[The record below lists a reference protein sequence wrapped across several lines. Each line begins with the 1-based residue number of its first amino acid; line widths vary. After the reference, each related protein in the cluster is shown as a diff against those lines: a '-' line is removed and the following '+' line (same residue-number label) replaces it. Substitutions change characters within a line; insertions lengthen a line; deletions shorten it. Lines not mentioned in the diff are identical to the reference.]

1 MTVVVMFLWIYA
13 ACVTVMAYCY
23 SINDHRS
30 SNDINLDFEP
40 LERLG
45 QTDTLIKALKDI
57 AQSSHDCGVRD
68 VPKLRRKFLTNETVT
83 CNDGSPAGYFIRKSY
98 GSKKWIIFLEGGW
111 YCFDDVSCQMR
122 WASNMKKFMSSKGW
136 PKKRKVTGILSWNP
150 EENPYYFHSN
160 IVYIPYCSSDT
171 WSGTAPKGT
180 NGNEFAFMGSLIL
193 EEVIKDLIPRG
204 LKHATKLILTG
215 SSAGGTGV
223 LINLD
228 RVANQM
234 AELAPE
240 VEVRGIADSGWFLD
254 YPQYRYKDCVE
265 ALSCAPTD
273 GIKRGIKMWRGRVPD
288 TCMAEYTESE
298 HWRCYFGYR
307 LYRTLKN
314 PLYVIQ
320 HLFDEAQILVDNV
333 FEQTQIKGDN
343 TAATVTKSQWEYLHK
358 LGQEVRKTLDNV
370 SAVFAP
376 SCLSHEILTRYD
388 WFNVSINS
396 IKLGQSIYCWENSY
410 KYDKCLM
417 TTASGN
423 ALEALSDTLQGDS
436 PKTNDSKATRRRRRK
451 RKNKK
456 KKKKKRERKRDNRAN
471 SKSRKGK
478 NKKRRRRKSRH
489 RRHQH
494 PSGSCFHHLIDSC
507 PLPQC
512 NASCPK
518 YRNRFTG
525 DEMDFFR
532 MFIRY
537 GIDKKDIASLLGKD
551 VSVVQRMDDSTLTR
565 LIMDFVGR
573 GR

>member
-1 MTVVVMFLWIYA
+1 MKV
-13 ACVTVMAYCY
+13 
-23 SINDHRS
+23 D
-30 SNDINLDFEP
+30 
-40 LERLG
+40 
-45 QTDTLIKALKDI
+45 
-57 AQSSHDCGVRD
+57 
-68 VPKLRRKFLTNETVT
+68 ETVFH
-83 CNDGSPAGYFIRKSY
+83 DV
-98 GSKKWIIFLEGGW
+98 IILHS
-111 YCFDDVSCQMR
+111 SCR
-122 WASNMKKFMSSKGW
+122 F
-136 PKKRKVTGILSWNP
+136 
-150 EENPYYFHSN
+150 
-160 IVYIPYCSSDT
+160 IPYCSSDT
-171 WSGTAPKGT
+171 WSGTSPKGT

-193 EEVIKDLIPRG
+193 EEVIKELIPKG
-204 LKHATKLILTG
+204 LKHATKLILIG

-234 AELAPE
+234 EQLAPE

-254 YPQYRYKDCVE
+254 YPQFRSKDCIE

-273 GIKRGIKMWRGRVPD
+273 GIKRGIKMWNGRIPES
-288 TCMAEYTESE
+288 CMEEYPESE

-307 LYRTLKN
+307 LYNKLKH

-343 TAATVTKSQWEYLHK
+343 TAATVTKPQWQYLHK
-358 LGQEVRKTLDNV
+358 LGQEVRKTLENV

-376 SCLSHEILTRYD
+376 SCLSHEVLTRYD
-388 WFNVSINS
+388 WYNVSINN

-410 KYDKCLM
+410 KYDKCII
-417 TTASGN
+417 TTSASVN
-423 ALEALSDTLQGDS
+423 SLEALNDTLQGDS
-436 PKTNDSKATRRRRRK
+436 PTTNPSRNTKRRRK
-451 RKNKK
+451 KRKKKNKK
-456 KKKKKRERKRDNRAN
+456 SSRERKKDNRAN
-471 SKSRKGK
+471 SRSRR
-478 NKKRRRRKSRH
+478 NKKRKRRKSRK

-512 NASCPK
+512 NKSCPK

-537 GIDKKDIASLLGKD
+537 GIDKNDIASLLGKD
-551 VSVVQRMDDSTLTR
+551 ISVINRMDDNTLTQ

-573 GR
+573 GI

>member
-1 MTVVVMFLWIYA
+1 MTVVVLLLWIYG
-13 ACVTVMAYCY
+13 ACVTVMAFSY
-23 SINDHRS
+23 SNNDHRA
-30 SNDINLDFEP
+30 SNDISLDFEH

-45 QTDTLIKALKDI
+45 QTDSLIKALKDI
-57 AQSSHDCGVRD
+57 ARSSHDCGVRD
-68 VPKLRRKFLTNETVT
+68 VPKLRRKFLTNDSVT

-111 YCFDDVSCQMR
+111 YCFDNVSCQMR

-171 WSGTAPKGT
+171 WSGTASMGT

-234 AELAPE
+234 AKLAPE

-273 GIKRGIKMWRGRVPD
+273 GIKRGIKMWNGRVPE
-288 TCMAEYTESE
+288 TCMEEYTESE

-307 LYRTLKN
+307 LYKTLKN

-343 TAATVTKSQWEYLHK
+343 SAATVTKPQWEYLHK
-358 LGQEVRKTLDNV
+358 LGQEVRKTLENV

-410 KYDKCLM
+410 KYDKCLIK
-417 TTASGN
+417 TASVN
-423 ALEALSDTLQGDS
+423 ALDTLQGDS
-436 PKTNDSKATRRRRRK
+436 PKTNDSKATRRRRK
-451 RKNKK
+451 NRKNKK
-456 KKKKKRERKRDNRAN
+456 KKKKKRDRERKRDNRAN
-471 SKSRKGK
+471 SKSRKGR

-551 VSVVQRMDDSTLTR
+551 VSVIQRMDDSTLTR

-573 GR
+573 GS